1 MSETNE
7 KIERD
12 KVINYIKDKVKI
24 VIVEILTEFKK
35 SGKKFYIVTIDDNV
49 IYADDFD
56 TPKIGQDYADY
67 VLLIRNGKVIAKV
80 WYNTID
86 QINEFG

>member
-1 MSETNE
+1 MN
-7 KIERD
+7 D
-12 KVINYIKDKVKI
+12 INYIKDKVKI
-24 VIVEILTEFKK
+24 AIIEILTEFKK
-35 SGKKFYIVTIDDNV
+35 SGKKFYVVTKDDNV

-56 TPKIGQDYADY
+56 VIKIGQDYANY
-67 VLLIRNGKVIAKV
+67 VLLIRYGKVIAKV